1 MLTLAGGASLMPPM
15 DMNWPPEVV
24 TRFEYTYPWNWRTPY
39 CLTIDDG
46 WTGGNIEPFL
56 IYLANENLIDFTW
69 FANGTGIRRI
79 RESDTAMRIVRERGV
94 EVGYHTMHHPSVVD
108 QRRNYN
114 RDRWIADYEEWSEIA
129 KETYEGLEYLVRPYA
144 RAAGG
149 YFSDAFME
157 MCEEKGLTAY
167 GWSKD
172 PYVLARGE
180 KIERGDI
187 FLTHFRYSE
196 WKWLQHIRDLRY
208 NDLMIPTSIEGM
220 IMGEIVNKQIQY
232 ALWKGLMP

>member
-1 MLTLAGGASLMPPM
+1 MLTLAGGALTLPHL
-15 DMNWPPEVV
+15 DIDWPPEVV
-24 TRFEYTYPWNWRTPY
+24 TRFEHTYPGKWRTFY

-46 WTGGNIEPFL
+46 WTGANIEPFL
-56 IYLANENLIDFTW
+56 VYLANENMMDFTW

-79 RESDTAMRIVRERGV
+79 RESEIAMRLIRERGV
-94 EVGYHTMHHPSVVD
+94 EVGYHTMHHPAVDD

-114 RDRWIADYEEWSEIA
+114 RARWIEDYDEWKSLA
-129 KETYEGLEYLVRPYA
+129 LETYEGFEYLVQPYA

-149 YFSDAFME
+149 YFSTPFME
-157 MCEEKGLTAY
+157 MCEERGLTAY

-172 PYVLARGE
+172 PYVLVRGE

-187 FLTHFRYSE
+187 FLTHFRASE
-196 WKWLQHIRDLRY
+196 WKWFQHLRDLRY

-220 IMGEIVNKQIQY
+220 RIGEIISKEFKRMTWRGMI
-232 ALWKGLMP
+232 P